1 MTPSLERNPRIAEL
15 VDAIDR
21 LRDLVEREAPTA
33 ERLNRPTQAVQDAL
47 RATGVF
53 RMLVSEELGGYGA
66 SPTETLEIIEHVSY
80 LDPSLGWLVRV
91 ITSETATVTGALPA
105 EVVEELRGS
114 SGAILVAGQSGLRS
128 GTAVREEGGYRISG
142 TWRYAPGLAMATHV
156 VLSAA
161 LEDTD
166 ETIIAVVGRDQLSIL
181 DEWNALGLRAS
192 ASFNY
197 SAKDVFVPERFVFQP
212 DAPLSYAS
220 GLGATLAPA
229 LTSGLNQGAWAQG
242 VGRRM
247 LDELRELSL
256 ERLEAGEDELVSDEF
271 YAEYARHYSH
281 VQGTMALLRTTWQN
295 NEDTL
300 RRGEALSNEQETMTR
315 LAASLSTRTVLEIAQ
330 LVHRFAGAHVVRNG
344 TLQRLFRDAHAGT
357 QHRATG
363 HVVAQECGRMLI
375 GALPEGSHWGQFDL
389 VIPQAS

>member
-1 MTPSLERNPRIAEL
+1 MTPSVERNPRIVEL
-15 VDAIDR
+15 IQAIDG

-33 ERLNRPTQAVQDAL
+33 ERLNRPTPAVQDAL

-53 RMLVSEELGGYGA
+53 RMLVSEELGGFGA

-91 ITSETATVTGALPA
+91 ITSETATVTGSLP
-105 EVVEELRGS
+105 EDVVAELRGS
-114 SGAILVAGQSGLRS
+114 AGSILVAGQSGLR
-128 GTAVREEGGYRISG
+128 GGKAVREDDGYRISG

-156 VLSAA
+156 VLSVA
-161 LEDTD
+161 LEGTG
-166 ETIIAVVGRDQLSIL
+166 ETLIAVVGRDQLSIM

-192 ASFNY
+192 ASFDY
-197 SAKDVFVPERFVFQP
+197 RATDVLVPERFVFRADKQ
-212 DAPLSYAS
+212 LSHAS

-247 LDELRELSL
+247 LDELRDLAL
-256 ERLEAGEDELVSDEF
+256 ERLAAGEDELVSNEF
-271 YAEYARHYSH
+271 YAEFGRHYSH
-281 VQGTMALLRTTWQN
+281 VQGTMALLRTTWEN
-295 NEDTL
+295 NERTL
-300 RRGEALSNEQETMTR
+300 RNNERLSNEQETMTR

-389 VIPQAS
+389 VIPEAS